1 MNNVGPH
8 LPGIQQLECVPD
20 DDTGH
25 RLIEPETASPAPVP
39 VTSELS
45 WSDETPL
52 TASGVLRVSQLRK
65 ITPARERS
73 QSFRINGPAL
83 VEQYAFEVRHWLG
96 MEREGFEGERSR
108 RQELTALVLGV
119 VAILIALVSTDF
131 NKSSTTELSAASS
144 TNTLE

>member
-8 LPGIQQLECVPD
+8 SPGTRQLECAPD
-20 DDTGH
+20 HDAGH
-25 RLIEPETASPAPVP
+25 RLLEPDMASP
-39 VTSELS
+39 TSVHVITDVG

-65 ITPARERS
+65 ITTAKERS
-73 QSFRINGPAL
+73 RSFRINGPAL

-96 MEREGFEGERSR
+96 MEREGFEGERNR
-108 RQELTALVLGV
+108 RQELTALVLAV
-119 VAILIALVSTDF
+119 VAILIVLASTDF

-144 TNTLE
+144 ASTLE